1 MMAWLHD
8 RGELGLGEVFTH
20 RKVDKELACFQLIVN
35 SIEKAIKVVFNNSL
49 SQECPGHRVQGRVG
63 GHSHDHRGRDKSFTI
78 CTNFKNS

>member
-1 MMAWLHD
+1 MAWLHD

-35 SIEKAIKVVFNNSL
+35 SNQIFNNSL
-49 SQECPGHRVQGRVG
+49 SQECPGHGVQGRVG

-78 CTNFKNS
+78 CTLRIHNWIL